1 MISITTFF
9 MFQPY
14 LYTNYQI
21 RSKQNMKQNPSFF
34 SSITHY
40 ISLLLFANILL
51 ISCDFSKR
59 IDTTAAVK
67 ELHEREVKRITPAQ
81 FTAQVD
87 EWGSTI
93 VKKLNA
99 DLSKNL
105 QDTTLKDS
113 LAKAYRVEIVSG
125 SPLQLKNPAWD
136 KKINE
141 TLDAYQYNV
150 EHNIP
155 QIDNIQKSEDEAFFY
170 YTSPIMANKS
180 LLKLDKKQLNAIGEK
195 AKMDSLAFKKDGS
208 FLGLWVIKFSKKEV
222 VRLADPKHLKILSEK

>member
-1 MISITTFF
+1 
-9 MFQPY
+9 
-14 LYTNYQI
+14 
-21 RSKQNMKQNPSFF
+21 MKQNPQYFTFIMKSFF
-34 SSITHY
+34 F
-40 ISLLLFANILL
+40 LVVFNILL
-51 ISCDFSKR
+51 FSCDFSKR

-87 EWGSTI
+87 EWGSMIT
-93 VKKLNA
+93 KKLNA

-105 QDTTLKDS
+105 QNTTLKDS

-155 QIDNIQKSEDEAFFY
+155 QIDNIQKSEDESFFY
-170 YTSPIMANKS
+170 YTSPITANQA
-180 LLKLDKKQLNAIGEK
+180 LLKLDKKQLNTIGEK
-195 AKMDSLAFKKDGS
+195 AKLDSLPFKKEGA
-208 FLGLWVIKFSKKEV
+208 FLGLWLIKFSKKEV
-222 VRLADPKHLKILSEK
+222 VRLADPKHLKVLSEK

>member
-1 MISITTFF
+1 MK
-9 MFQPY
+9 
-14 LYTNYQI
+14 TN
-21 RSKQNMKQNPSFF
+21 SL
-34 SSITHY
+34 SSSLLVK
-40 ISLLLFANILL
+40 SLLLIFFSNILL

-59 IDTTAAVK
+59 IDTTAALK

-93 VKKLNA
+93 AKQLNT

-105 QDTTLKDS
+105 QNSSLKDS
-113 LAKAYRVEIVSG
+113 LAEAYRVEIFSG
-125 SPLQLKNPAWD
+125 SPLQLKNPTWD

-155 QIDNIQKSEDEAFFY
+155 QIDNIQKSSDEAFYY
-170 YTSPIMANKS
+170 YTSPITADKN
-180 LLKLDKKQLNAIGEK
+180 LLKLDKNTLSTLGEK
-195 AKMDSLAFKKDGS
+195 TKLDSLIFKKEGA
-208 FLGLWVIKFSKKEV
+208 FVGLWLIKFSKKEV
-222 VRLADPKHLKILSEK
+222 VRLADPKHLKTLSTK

>member
-1 MISITTFF
+1 MK
-9 MFQPY
+9 
-14 LYTNYQI
+14 TN
-21 RSKQNMKQNPSFF
+21 SL
-34 SSITHY
+34 SSSLLVK
-40 ISLLLFANILL
+40 SLLLIFFSNILL

-59 IDTTAAVK
+59 IDTTAALK

-93 VKKLNA
+93 TKQLNT

-105 QDTTLKDS
+105 QNSSLKDS
-113 LAKAYRVEIVSG
+113 LAEAYRVEIFSG
-125 SPLQLKNPAWD
+125 SPLQLKNPTWD

-155 QIDNIQKSEDEAFFY
+155 QIDNIQKSSDEAFYY
-170 YTSPIMANKS
+170 YTSPITADKN
-180 LLKLDKKQLNAIGEK
+180 LLKLDKNTLSTLGEK
-195 AKMDSLAFKKDGS
+195 TKLDSLIFKKEGA
-208 FLGLWVIKFSKKEV
+208 FVGLWLIKFSKKEV
-222 VRLADPKHLKILSEK
+222 VRLADPKHLKTLSTK